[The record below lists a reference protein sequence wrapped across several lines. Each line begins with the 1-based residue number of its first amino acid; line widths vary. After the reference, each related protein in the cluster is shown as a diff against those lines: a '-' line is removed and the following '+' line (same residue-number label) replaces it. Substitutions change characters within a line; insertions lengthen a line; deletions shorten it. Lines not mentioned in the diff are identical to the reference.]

1 MNHHK
6 NQHGGGAPIWFLLE
20 NHFLLFY
27 CSTFYYLQLLTLYK
41 ENQGIRSNK
50 DCQLMSFKYP
60 FCTLKM
66 WALAGIQKCYQRLL
80 ARNREGHFENVMLGL
95 LVKYSYQSSLV
106 IRRDGMNG
114 QWCSR
119 ESSNPPCS
127 LKSSFKK
134 CTSSAAA
141 NFFKRCHYPD

>member
-1 MNHHK
+1 
-6 NQHGGGAPIWFLLE
+6 
-20 NHFLLFY
+20 
-27 CSTFYYLQLLTLYK
+27 
-41 ENQGIRSNK
+41 
-50 DCQLMSFKYP
+50 
-60 FCTLKM
+60 
-66 WALAGIQKCYQRLL
+66 
-80 ARNREGHFENVMLGL
+80 MLGL

-141 NFFKRCHYPD
+141 NFLKGVIILTDFNTLFLQVDRSMTIMMAKLNKITKTKC